1 MRNRVTFAAT
11 LLTLSLSAN
20 ALFPARAQQTQQ
32 QQPQTQPTPAAQAS
46 PTPTPQDDSDD
57 GDVVRITTNLVQF
70 DTIVTDKRGQQVTD
84 LQPEEFEVTINGK
97 RQTITNFSYVVA
109 QTGAVAAP
117 AQPAPRARDKAAPYV
132 PPARVKPGDIRRT
145 VALVVDDLGIS
156 AEDIMYVRKALTKF
170 VDEQM
175 QPGDL
180 VAVMRTSAG
189 MGALQ
194 QFTSDKNILRRA
206 IERVRWNPR
215 GRAGASAF
223 AAIEPPT
230 PSIGKQNRAGG
241 GGGDDGNDR
250 RGDEAR
256 RDASEQVEQLREEIF
271 SVGTLG
277 ALNFVVRGMGELPG
291 RKSIVMFSGGFEVL
305 NRRELG
311 NSSRVMDN
319 LRRLVDLANR
329 AAVTVYT
336 VDARGLPVLG
346 LTAEDNTADRT
357 AVQVFDQVSARRAEY
372 FNSQEGLADL
382 ADKTGGLFM
391 HDSNDFSSAVAKVL
405 DDQKGYYLIGFRPD
419 ASLFEMERNG
429 RRRFNDLD
437 VKVKRAGLRVRSRSG
452 FIGVPDSEAKPA
464 SSTRIQQ
471 LVRALSSPFASGDV
485 PLRLTSLLGGSRAN
499 GAVVTSLM
507 HIDMSNVKFTDE
519 ADGWHKAVIDLIAL
533 TFGEQGNVVDHVN
546 RTETVRVRGET
557 FDVVRRNGLVYQMQ
571 VPVKKPGAYQLR
583 IAVRD
588 ASTERLGSASQFIE
602 VPDFKKDRLAIS
614 GIVLQSSE
622 TTIAAAAAAAAA
634 PNAGGEQKEPDPGG
648 NAAVRRFKKGEQ
660 VDYFFNVYNA
670 ELDKA
675 TGRPRLQ
682 AQVRLFR
689 EQEKVYE
696 GKPEEIDPGKQT
708 DMTSLQSA
716 TRIQLNGLQPG
727 EYVLHVTV
735 TDALAPE
742 KRRTVTQWIDFE
754 VVN

>member
-1 MRNRVTFAAT
+1 LALS
-11 LLTLSLSAN
+11 LLTSA
-20 ALFPARAQQTQQ
+20 LVPFTRARAQTQ
-32 QQPQTQPTPAAQAS
+32 QQPQTQPTPAAQAT
-46 PTPTPQDDSDD
+46 PTPAPQDDSDD

-70 DTIVTDKRGQQVTD
+70 DTVVTDKKGQQVTD
-84 LQPEEFEVTINGK
+84 LQPEDFEVTVNGK

-109 QTGAVAAP
+109 QPGAAPAPARP
-117 AQPAPRARDKAAPYV
+117 AQPAPRAGDKAAPYV
-132 PPARVKPGDIRRT
+132 PPARVKPGDVRRT
-145 VALVVDDLGIS
+145 VALVVDDLGTS
-156 AEDIMYVRKALTKF
+156 FEDMLYVRKALTKF

-206 IERVRWNPR
+206 IERVRWNPL
-215 GRAGASAF
+215 GRAGVSAF

-230 PSIGKQNRAGG
+230 PSIGKQNKAGG

-250 RGDEAR
+250 RADEAKH
-256 RDASEQVEQLREEIF
+256 DASEQAEQLRQDIF

-277 ALNFVVRGMGELPG
+277 ALNFIVRGMDELPG
-291 RKSIVMFSGGFEVL
+291 RKSIVMFSGGFEL
-305 NRRELG
+305 INRREPG
-311 NSSRVMDN
+311 NSSRVLDN

-329 AAVTVYT
+329 ASVTVYT

-346 LTAEDNTADRT
+346 LNAADNTADRP
-357 AVQVFDQVSARRAEY
+357 AVQIFDQLFERSGQY
-372 FNSQEGLADL
+372 YNSQEGLSYL
-382 ADKTGGLFM
+382 ASETGGLFM
-391 HDSNDFSSAVAKVL
+391 HDTNDFSTAVARVL

-419 ASLFEMERNG
+419 ESIFAPERNG

-437 VKVKRAGLRVRSRSG
+437 VKVKRTGLRVRSRSG
-452 FIGVPDSEAKPA
+452 FLGVPDAEAKPVA
-464 SSTRIQQ
+464 STRIQQ

-507 HIDMSNVKFTDE
+507 HIDMSNVKFTEE

-533 TFGEQGNVVDHVN
+533 TFGEQGNVIDHVN
-546 RTETVRVRGET
+546 RTETVRVRGEA
-557 FDVVRRNGLVYQMQ
+557 FDAVRRDGLVYQMQ

-588 ASTERLGSASQFIE
+588 ASTEKLGAASQFIE
-602 VPDFKKDRLAIS
+602 VPDLKKDRLAIS
-614 GIVLQSSE
+614 GIVLQSTE
-622 TTIAAAAAAAAA
+622 TTIAAAAV
-634 PNAGGEQKEPDPGG
+634 PNAGGEPKEPDPRG
-648 NAAVRRFKKGEQ
+648 NAAVRRFRKGEQ
-660 VDYFFNVYNA
+660 VDYFFNIYNA

-682 AQVRLFR
+682 TQLRLFR
-689 EQEKVYE
+689 EQTEVYA
-696 GKPEEIDPGKQT
+696 GKPEEFDPEKQA

-716 TRIQLNGLQPG
+716 TRIRLNGLQPG
-727 EYVLHVTV
+727 EYVLQVTV

-742 KRRTVTQWIDFE
+742 KRRTVTQWVDFE